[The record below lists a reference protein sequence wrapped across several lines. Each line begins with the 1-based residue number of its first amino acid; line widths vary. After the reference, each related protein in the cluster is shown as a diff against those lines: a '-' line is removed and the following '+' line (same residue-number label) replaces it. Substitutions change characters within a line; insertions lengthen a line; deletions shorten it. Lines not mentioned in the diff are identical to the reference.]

1 MFKTHRSNTMKYF
14 TITLLIILFVTLTP
28 LNTSPASAS
37 AAYDHLEVCTM
48 NVPSRLISTI
58 NFTDFGEELD
68 ARLEAELGA
77 VRCTAAELEQGFEL
91 VTELIS
97 PHAAL
102 LEVALG
108 LEQDLRLGEELS
120 AARGV
125 AISLSARL
133 SLAELTARQI
143 ISQEA
148 RDASLVSELAFESSR
163 GLDQDLRLAEELST
177 ASKLVTNLRGRQP
190 SSYRIASQITSQE
203 VRDAGVV
210 DALTFEVVRGIDQD
224 VRLARELSSAISVSR
239 TVSVNLSAR

>member
-1 MFKTHRSNTMKYF
+1 MFITHQSNTMKNF
-14 TITLLIILFVTLTP
+14 TITLLIILFITLTS

-48 NVPSRLISTI
+48 NVPSRLISTT

-68 ARLEAELGA
+68 ARLEAELET
-77 VRCTAAELEQGFEL
+77 VRCATAELEQGFEL

-97 PHAAL
+97 PHAAR
-102 LEVALG
+102 LEVELG

-125 AISLSARL
+125 AASLSNRL

-148 RDASLVSELAFESSR
+148 RDASLVSEFVLESPQ

-177 ASKLVTNLRGRQP
+177 ASKLVTNLRSRQP
-190 SSYRIASQITSQE
+190 STYRITRQITSQE

-224 VRLARELSSAISVSR
+224 LRLARELSA
-239 TVSVNLSAR
+239 